1 MHPVHNV
8 DAILLLALSH
18 AAKRRPAEL
27 VEIIAAI
34 DLTQE
39 TRPPASKLSESFSR
53 LAEHG
58 LICAQ
63 DGGYALTPNALPI
76 LSGHAKKAKAQERIQ
91 DIKEKL
97 AKYRFNGEYALV
109 LVEEKQI
116 AEAVLAHQASKRS
129 AGKKN
134 LLMPKPKPAEE
145 PGKRGAQRKPYQ
157 SFSAR
162 QRKG

>member
-8 DAILLLALSH
+8 DAILLLALLL

-27 VEIIAAI
+27 VEIIAAA
-34 DLTQE
+34 DLAQGAIPSAT
-39 TRPPASKLSESFSR
+39 KLSESFCR
-53 LAEHG
+53 LSEHG

-63 DGGYALTPNALPI
+63 DGAYALTPNALLI
-76 LSGHAKKAKAQERIQ
+76 LSGHAKKAKAEERIH

-97 AKYRFNGEYALV
+97 AEYRFNGEHALV
-109 LVEEKQI
+109 EVKEKQI
-116 AEAVLAHQASKRS
+116 AEAVLAHQATKIR

-145 PGKRGAQRKPYQ
+145 LGKRPGQRKPYQ